1 MSDSNN
7 NYTQSTGEYNPQDFG
22 YSSVSEPEQKRMSI
36 ASLVLGICGLFA
48 WCLPPIGYP
57 VTIVGIILGVIGM
70 KKGGK
75 GMAVAGVV
83 CAAIG
88 LVLTVINSVAG
99 ALYWHQLMNSIYQND
114 L

>member
-7 NYTQSTGEYNPQDFG
+7 NDTQGTGGYNPQDFG
-22 YSSVSEPEQKRMSI
+22 YSSAPEPEKKGMSI
-36 ASLVLGICGLFA
+36 ASLVLGICGFIA
-48 WCLPPIGYP
+48 WCIPLFGYP

-75 GMAVAGVV
+75 GMAIAGIV
-83 CAAIG
+83 CSAIS

-99 ALYWHQLMNSIYQND
+99 VLLATGMLNSI
-114 L
+114 